1 MVLQNKV
8 ALVAGTSPN
17 IGGGI
22 AEGLAAAGAAI
33 VAVDVQPANA
43 ADCARY
49 INSIGGRA
57 VGVTADVTDEA
68 QVEAA
73 VTAAVAAFGGVDIL
87 VNGAVIFNRKGVLDM
102 PYAEFEQQTRIILG
116 GTFLFTKH
124 VAKRMIEQS
133 RGGAMINIISTA
145 GHQGEPGNI
154 GYSTGKAGLLNFTR
168 SAAMELVRYGIRV
181 NSLTPTATDR
191 SESYDRAERWGR
203 TVTRPNSAGQAS
215 NAFRSRVPMQRL
227 PVPSDYGRAAVF
239 LASDDASMITGTDLR
254 VDAGAIARYWAW
266 DPGAPQ

>member
-1 MVLQNKV
+1 MVLQDKV
-8 ALVAGTSPN
+8 ALVAGTSVN

-22 AEGLAAAGAAI
+22 AEGLAEAGAAV
-33 VAVDVQPANA
+33 VAVDVRPENA
-43 ADCARY
+43 VDCARY
-49 INSIGGRA
+49 INSTGRRA
-57 VGVTADVTDEA
+57 LGVTADVTDEA

-73 VTAAVAAFGGVDIL
+73 VAAAVAAFNKIDIL

-102 PYAEFEQQTRIILG
+102 PYAEFEQQTKVILG

-124 VAKRMIEQS
+124 VAKRMIEHGE
-133 RGGAMINIISTA
+133 GGTIINIISTA

-154 GYSTGKAGLLNFTR
+154 AYSTAKSGLLNFTR
-168 SAAMELVRYGIRV
+168 SAAMELVGYGIRV

-191 SESYDRAERWGR
+191 AESYDRAERWGR
-203 TVTRPNSAGQAS
+203 TVTRPNSAPTS

-227 PVPSDYGRAAVF
+227 PMPSDYGRAAVF
-239 LASDDASMITGTDLR
+239 LASDDAKMITGTDLR

-266 DPGAPQ
+266 DPSAP